1 MSSGP
6 GRFEA
11 LLSHQGTLVHV
22 DHSHR
27 APAPTGYWPMGWRE
41 EQKQEQRWMQDQGNW
56 GQHTINVKAG
66 EVRKVLDNLRWK
78 TKQFDRIQVKGLA
91 GKFSVQFT
99 IDSVSDVRY
108 ALWETGNPNSLVVGV
123 NYYWGEDQDEASL
136 YAPNAILKPVLEEAA
151 LRLLAL
157 PPPKYGQ

>member
-1 MSSGP
+1 MSGP

-27 APAPTGYWPMGWRE
+27 APAPTGYWWPMGWRE

-78 TKQFDRIQVKGLA
+78 TKQFDRIQV
-91 GKFSVQFT
+91 
-99 IDSVSDVRY
+99 
-108 ALWETGNPNSLVVGV
+108 
-123 NYYWGEDQDEASL
+123 
-136 YAPNAILKPVLEEAA
+136 
-151 LRLLAL
+151 
-157 PPPKYGQ
+157 